1 MLRGWR
7 QQQLSRNLAFSRV
20 DGRERLLRAFQAA
33 IRSYEHTI
41 RTFCSYLT
49 DGRYG
54 WVDEC
59 ERRFGTHPI
68 QICFAWNTASHS
80 SDFEGNPVRRALTK
94 PELQRLFDLADDQVA
109 RARHAGRKGW
119 LAAFRDATLFKV
131 TYAWSLRRREVT
143 MLDIHD
149 FAPNPKAPEFHHVG
163 VLRVRHGKATRGSPP
178 KRRSVLTVMDW
189 SVEVVEEWLGE
200 VRPLLPHSDGSALW
214 PSERALRIGLHEPNM
229 PAPLLCHPPHRGR
242 LRPAVRPAAGRPR
255 IRLHPRPLHLGVVGL
270 QDHHGAPRPR
280 RRDRPGA
287 WPPPWRWV
295 MTRTVGYH
303 WRLRQVMAEHDL
315 WKTTDLVPLL
325 AERGITLSAAQVYR
339 LVAHPSERLSLRT
352 LAALCDIFACTPN
365 DLLEPYAGPTALR
378 KVAGEAPGKAPR
390 KLRPKRARIIDQP

>member
-163 VLRVRHGKATRGSPP
+163 VLRVRHGNATRGSPP

-214 PSERALRIGLHEPNM
+214 PSERALRIGLHDRLGLPKGLNLHCLRHSYVTHLIE
-229 PAPLLCHPPHRGR
+229 AGYDPLFVQQQVGHEYASTLALYTSVSSDYKTTMVRRALDGEIARALGR
-242 LRPAVRPAAGRPR
+242 
-255 IRLHPRPLHLGVVGL
+255 
-270 QDHHGAPRPR
+270 
-280 RRDRPGA
+280 RPG
-287 WPPPWRWV
+287 
-295 MTRTVGYH
+295 G
-303 WRLRQVMAEHDL
+303 
-315 WKTTDLVPLL
+315 
-325 AERGITLSAAQVYR
+325 GS
-339 LVAHPSERLSLRT
+339 
-352 LAALCDIFACTPN
+352 
-365 DLLEPYAGPTALR
+365 
-378 KVAGEAPGKAPR
+378 
-390 KLRPKRARIIDQP
+390 